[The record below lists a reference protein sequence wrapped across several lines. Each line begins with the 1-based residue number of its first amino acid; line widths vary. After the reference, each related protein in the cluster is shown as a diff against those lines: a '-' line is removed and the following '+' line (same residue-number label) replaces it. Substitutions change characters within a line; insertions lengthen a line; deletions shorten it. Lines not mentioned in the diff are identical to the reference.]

1 MGRES
6 ECFMD
11 VIYVW
16 LLSNLNYSIYATF
29 TISAAIELQADLLA
43 IWGLN
48 WLGRRASAF
57 VSLTL
62 SGLCM
67 VICGLYLGKN
77 LKPTSNLKVQEHQS
91 NLVCKWQQKKLPGD
105 QLLACL

>member
-1 MGRES
+1 MS
-6 ECFMD
+6 ECFVV
-11 VIYVW
+11 VIYVR

-29 TISAAIELQADLLA
+29 TISAAIELPADLLA
-43 IWGLN
+43 IWGLD

-77 LKPTSNLKVQEHQS
+77 CKAYLNL
-91 NLVCKWQQKKLPGD
+91 GGT
-105 QLLACL
+105 